1 MLICSRVCAEF
12 HDRNGVVIFRVDS
25 GNRLKL
31 VEAPDA
37 IKQDP
42 IYQLLLDEGS
52 MEAVV
57 SIGQRKRLENE
68 PNAGADPSGKR
79 PHNPEETDEVVVHA
93 SKASRKPK
101 AKVTEISPDTVVATE
116 ACDSAGSAHKEAAG
130 EASS

>member
-79 PHNPEETDEVVVHA
+79 PHNPEDADEAVVRA

-101 AKVTEISPDTVVATE
+101 AKATE
-116 ACDSAGSAHKEAAG
+116 VSESVDSAPEGAAG
-130 EASS
+130 EAAS

>member
-79 PHNPEETDEVVVHA
+79 PHNPEDADEAAANVT
-93 SKASRKPK
+93 KAGRKTK
-101 AKVTEISPDTVVATE
+101 AKATE
-116 ACDSAGSAHKEAAG
+116 VSTDAVAATG
-130 EASS
+130 ASE

>member
-12 HDRNGVVIFRVDS
+12 HDRNGVVVFRVDS

-31 VEAPDA
+31 VEAPDT

-79 PHNPEETDEVVVHA
+79 PHNPEEADEAVVHA
-93 SKASRKPK
+93 SKANRKPK
-101 AKVTEISPDTVVATE
+101 AKVTEVSADAVASTE
-116 ACDSAGSAHKEAAG
+116 ASDSVDSKE
-130 EASS
+130 SQV